1 MASDTNDGG
10 IDVAKIWEKALTFLG
25 LYEEVEEEE
34 ENRGGTEFIR
44 PAARKQN
51 VVNLHAGKSMRLM
64 IMRPAEFSEA
74 QAIADH
80 IKTKR
85 PVLVNLEE
93 TDINEARRI
102 VDFLSGA
109 TYALDGNMQRVSQ
122 HIFVFAPS
130 QVEVNAELQKEIS
143 ERSVA
148 AAKNDRKDRS

>member
-1 MASDTNDGG
+1 MT
-10 IDVAKIWEKALTFLG
+10 KLWEKALTFLG

-34 ENRGGTEFIR
+34 TRSEVEFAR

-51 VVNLHAGKSMRLM
+51 VVNLHANKNMRLV

-74 QAIADH
+74 QAIVDH

-93 TDINEARRI
+93 TEINEARRI

-109 TYALDGNMQRVSQ
+109 TYALDGNMQKVSQ

-130 QVEVNAELQKEIS
+130 QVEVNAELHREIS
-143 ERSVA
+143 ERPA
-148 AAKNDRKDRS
+148 AALKNDRKDRS